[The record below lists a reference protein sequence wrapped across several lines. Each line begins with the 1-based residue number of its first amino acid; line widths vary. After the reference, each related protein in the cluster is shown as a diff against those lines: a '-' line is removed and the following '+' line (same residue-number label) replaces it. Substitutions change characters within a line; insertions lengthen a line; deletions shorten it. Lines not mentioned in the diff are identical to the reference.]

1 MIVRPARQEDIPAI
15 VEIVE
20 RCGLKAD
27 DVDYSAWSG
36 IVLVA
41 MRQSE
46 IVGFVHVLP
55 ARPYS
60 IITHIAVLP
69 EHRKGRAVVKLM
81 ESAELLLRH
90 SGCGNW
96 FTHVYEKDEALRES
110 VRHWGA
116 YEAPVPG
123 YLYKRVL

>member
-1 MIVRPARQEDIPAI
+1 MNVRPATQADIPAI

-27 DVDYSAWSG
+27 DVDYAQWSG

-41 MRQSE
+41 VRQSE
-46 IVGFVHVLP
+46 IVGFVHALP

-69 EHRKGRAVVKLM
+69 EHRKGRASTKLM
-81 ESAELLLRH
+81 ESAELFLRH
-90 SGCGNW
+90 LGCGNW
-96 FTHVYEKDEALRES
+96 FTHIYEKDGALRES